1 MTVIELTRQLG
12 AAIQEDARYKEYEAA
27 RKTNEADEELNNLIG
42 KINLIQLNY
51 QNEASKGEEADAAKM
66 EGFAKEFEE
75 AYREIMLNGNMVK
88 FEAAKTAV
96 DDMMNEIMGILAC
109 CIDGQDP
116 ATCTPEQEH
125 HCGGSC
131 DSCGGCH

>member
-1 MTVIELTRQLG
+1 M
-12 AAIQEDARYKEYEAA
+12 EA
-27 RKTNEADEELNNLIG
+27 
-42 KINLIQLNY
+42 Y
-51 QNEASKGEEADAAKM
+51 
-66 EGFAKEFEE
+66 AKEFEE

-116 ATCTPEQEH
+116 ATCTPQQEH